1 MTPHS
6 DDRPPVCRR
15 IAQLRTE
22 IEGPRGKS
30 RFAKTLGI
38 SASTYDY
45 YENSRVPPAEVLV
58 SIADRTG
65 VDLRWL
71 ITGEAAPAVP
81 SEVAGH
87 PAIQRAARLLGDVPH
102 AGRALAAFVDLLARV
117 VEVFP
122 ADGLADGLDEGR
134 CHQEDDPPQ
143 GVTQAPSNKKDT
155 PKSTEADRRETLSQ
169 LAHAL
174 KGELARQADRSA
186 IAQEQAGREAPASA
200 GWVPVLGRTAAGV
213 PHFWADEGE
222 GEGLTDLGELVARHT
237 GLAPL
242 AVRAVRATP
251 EPASLGSGRA
261 SLVVVPAAAEGEP
274 VEFVASEGLRAA
286 YPRAFAV
293 RVDGNSM
300 APDLQH
306 GDLVILSPDEP
317 ASAGKLAVVQLAGQ
331 IGVTCKLY
339 RPAGGQVHL
348 VSLNAEHPPVNAPA
362 NSVVWALR
370 VLARVQVGKEGQ
382 GR

>member
-1 MTPHS
+1 MRNNPS
-6 DDRPPVCRR
+6 QSGDRPGVCRR

-22 IEGPRGKS
+22 TEGPRGKS
-30 RFAKTLGI
+30 RFAKSLGI

-71 ITGEAAPAVP
+71 ITGEPTPPMPA
-81 SEVAGH
+81 EVAGH
-87 PAIQRAARLLGDVPH
+87 PAIQRAARLLGDVPR
-102 AGRALAAFVDLLARV
+102 AGHALAAFVDLLARV

-122 ADGLADGLDEGR
+122 ANGLADGHGQPRGELSQGQVQAAEESEGASVG
-134 CHQEDDPPQ
+134 P
-143 GVTQAPSNKKDT
+143 
-155 PKSTEADRRETLSQ
+155 DRQETLSR
-169 LAHAL
+169 LAEAL
-174 KGELARQADRSA
+174 KGELARQAGRSEMA
-186 IAQEQAGREAPASA
+186 EEQTGREAPASS

-213 PHFWADEGE
+213 PQFWADADAD
-222 GEGLTDLGELVARHT
+222 GLTDLGELVARHT

-242 AVRAVRATP
+242 AVRPVRATP

-261 SLVVVPAAAEGEP
+261 SLVVVRAAGEGEP

-300 APDLQH
+300 SPDLQH

-317 ASAGKLAVVQLAGQ
+317 ARAGKLAVVQLAGQ

-348 VSLNAEHPPVNAPA
+348 VSLNPEHPPVTAPA
-362 NSVVWALR
+362 SSVVWALR
-370 VLARVQVGKEGQ
+370 VLARVQVGKEGR
-382 GR
+382 GL